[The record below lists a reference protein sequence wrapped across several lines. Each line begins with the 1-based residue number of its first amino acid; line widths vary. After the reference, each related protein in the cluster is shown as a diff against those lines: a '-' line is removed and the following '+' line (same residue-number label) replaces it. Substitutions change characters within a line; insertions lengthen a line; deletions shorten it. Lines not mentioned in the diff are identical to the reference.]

1 MGLFQKI
8 KSALG
13 LDGSQ
18 SSDARRA
25 GDVDVTVEREPSTED
40 EDAVKGTD
48 TASETSGGAV
58 EGADAAGTD
67 ESPDSVDVAE
77 AEPDAVAETVPDDGA
92 EADAEAAEADAD
104 AADADEADDGVEA
117 ETDDTAED
125 DTDAE
130 AAEADEADA
139 DEADDG
145 PEEPEGSSDPV
156 TELNGIG
163 PAYADRLAGQGIE
176 TVGELA
182 AADAAAVAAE
192 TDLGEKRVED
202 WISQAKAY

>member
-48 TASETSGGAV
+48 TASETSG
-58 EGADAAGTD
+58 EGSDATSEAATTD
-67 ESPDSVDVAE
+67 ESPDSVDVAD
-77 AEPDAVAETVPDDGA
+77 AEPDTVTETVPDDEA
-92 EADAEAAEADAD
+92 EE
-104 AADADEADDGVEA
+104 DADEAEVDEADEGSEVDETDTATEADDEDAVDDVGTESEDEA
-117 ETDDTAED
+117 ETE
-125 DTDAE
+125 
-130 AAEADEADA
+130 
-139 DEADDG
+139 EADDG
-145 PEEPEGSSDPV
+145 AEEPAGSPDPV

-182 AADAAAVAAE
+182 AADAAAIAAE